1 MKQDDSLDLLLQK
14 LHWLR
19 LPGMTQLLPK
29 LLEQAAKDNLTSLDV
44 LHRLVDEERQSR
56 IGRAVD
62 RRIKAARFPEVNT
75 VDAFDFDFD
84 PVRKRLRSR
93 YLVLHDLA
101 FLAKG
106 INPLF
111 LGIPGAGKTFLARA
125 LAYRVC
131 QAARRVIVI
140 SATRMLNELAG
151 AELHGQVERALR
163 RYVRADFLVIDD
175 FAVLAMDPAQ
185 AKLAFQVISER
196 YDYRRSTCITTN
208 RAFKDWPKVFP
219 DALNAQVIAE
229 RLTERAE
236 NFVIDGKGYRP
247 TKRM

>member
-1 MKQDDSLDLLLQK
+1 MKRDDDGRALLIQK
-14 LHWLR
+14 LRWLK
-19 LPGMTQLLPK
+19 LPGMALLVNEV
-29 LLEQAAKDNLTSLDV
+29 LDLAAKDNLTVLDV
-44 LHRLVDEERQSR
+44 VHRFCDEERASR
-56 IGRAVD
+56 TKRAVD
-62 RRIKAARFPEVNT
+62 RRIKDARFPEVNT

-84 PVRKRLRSR
+84 PCRKKARAR
-93 YLVLHDLA
+93 YLTLHDLA
-101 FLAKG
+101 FLDKG

-111 LGIPGAGKTFLARA
+111 IGLPGTGKTFLARA

-131 QAARRVIVI
+131 QGARRVVVT

-151 AELHGQVERALR
+151 AEVHGQLERALR
-163 RYVRADFLVIDD
+163 RYVRADFLFIDD
-175 FAVLAMDPAQ
+175 FAILAMDPTQ

-208 RAFKDWPKVFP
+208 RPFKDWPKVFP

-236 NFVIDGKGYRP
+236 HFVFDGKGYRP
-247 TKRM
+247 TKR